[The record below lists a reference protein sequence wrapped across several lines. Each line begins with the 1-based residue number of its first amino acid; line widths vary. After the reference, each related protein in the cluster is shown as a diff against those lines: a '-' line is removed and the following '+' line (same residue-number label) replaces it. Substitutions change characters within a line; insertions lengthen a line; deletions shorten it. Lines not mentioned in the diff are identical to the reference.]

1 MKNSEEKQKIREIKK
16 ITKEI
21 IYLIRMKGR
30 DYQDS
35 CFKLGDAGFF
45 VRIFD
50 KVNRLKSLVWDKK
63 KREVNDETVDDSIR
77 DLIGY
82 GLLWL
87 YHRKQGK
94 KNV

>member
-1 MKNSEEKQKIREIKK
+1 LENGEEKQKIREIKK

-50 KVNRLKSLVWDKK
+50 KVNRLKSLTWDKK
-63 KREVNDETVDDSIR
+63 KSEIDETVDDTII
-77 DLIGY
+77 DIIGY
-82 GLLWL
+82 SLLWL
-87 YHRKQGK
+87 YHRKGGT
-94 KNV
+94 

>member
-1 MKNSEEKQKIREIKK
+1 MENGEEKQKIREIKK
-16 ITKEI
+16 ITKKI

-35 CFKLGDAGFF
+35 CSKLGDAGFF

-50 KVNRLKSLVWDKK
+50 KVNRLKSLTWDKK
-63 KREVNDETVDDSIR
+63 KSEIDETVDDTII
-77 DLIGY
+77 DIIGY

-87 YHRKQGK
+87 YHRKGGT
-94 KNV
+94 